1 MFPSVLDS
9 PVKKTNVIQATLIFD
24 LPPPQMESIEEE
36 IPQAVEPQEMV
47 PAAELPKNNLIE
59 PVNEVEKPLP
69 PVALPQPTIEDK
81 LPPETEDNS
90 QVNDNEATDIKA
102 NDIITTDKDIEPAN
116 SSEMRSSRSSM
127 VKRHLNS
134 FQQLQQNKMAEQA
147 SRNYQKRK
155 NSPVING
162 QVQDPFMTEDEK
174 IRESFKV
181 RADCSS
187 ASKQTT
193 AVVLGF
199 LGAQIDCSKPPPI
212 SGFIQDRINKKSH
225 LPSLNQQAEQKI
237 PQSVVIKK

>member
-9 PVKKTNVIQATLIFD
+9 PAEKPNVIQATLIFD
-24 LPPPQMESIEEE
+24 LPPAPQKEVIEEE
-36 IPQAVEPQEMV
+36 IPQAIEPQEII
-47 PAAELPKNNLIE
+47 PPAELPKNNLIE
-59 PVNEVEKPLP
+59 PVTEPKKPLP
-69 PVALPQPTIEDK
+69 AIALPQPRIEDK
-81 LPPETEDNS
+81 LPPETEDKS
-90 QVNDNEATDIKA
+90 QLNDNETSDL
-102 NDIITTDKDIEPAN
+102 ITTDKDIEPTN
-116 SSEMRSSRSSM
+116 SSEMRSAASSM

-134 FQQLQQNKMAEQA
+134 FQRLQQNRVAEQA

-162 QVQDPFMTEDEK
+162 QLQDPFMTEDEK

-212 SGFIQDRINKKSH
+212 SGFIQDRINKQSH
-225 LPSLNQQAEQKI
+225 LPSQNQQAEQKV